1 MFITTYLLLYYAA
14 TTRELFPLALVNGNA
29 PSEGRLLVL
38 INGTFGTV
46 CDDYF
51 GFEEAQ
57 VACRQLNYASAVG
70 VASFGEFG
78 AGEDSEPIYLD
89 DVTCTGSESYLHE
102 CDYST
107 SHNCYHFE
115 DVGIVCTSKQPV
127 EFPFIL
133 IKIQLQMLSL
143 LVRMGNFV

>member
-1 MFITTYLLLYYAA
+1 MYCAA
-14 TTRELFPLALVNGNA
+14 MTRELFPLTLVNGHA
-29 PSEGRLLVL
+29 PGEGRLLVL
-38 INGTFGTV
+38 MNGTFGSV

-57 VACRQLNYASAVG
+57 VACRQLNYTTAAR
-70 VASFGEFG
+70 VASLGEFG
-78 AGEDSEPIYLD
+78 TGEDSEPIYLD

-133 IKIQLQMLSL
+133 ITIQLQMLSL
-143 LVRMGNFV
+143 LVRMGIFV